1 MRKIIAFVAALVFG
15 TAFFASCSDDNKSSE
30 ASSDC
35 AINSVVMGTLNRV
48 YTTYL
53 NGKDTSYNV
62 TVTGSLYPLH
72 IDQLRGMV
80 FNSDSLPQGTDITKV
95 ALTTFS
101 ADGVVGYR
109 LESGKDT
116 LFSTSDSIDFTNP
129 RLFTIYSADGSGKR
143 SYTINIVVHNSDPEA
158 FSWAQAA
165 PVNADV
171 AALEE
176 MRILANDGTL
186 YLWGKKGGKT
196 VVLTRSAEG
205 KADWTAN
212 EVSGVENLES
222 KSVNLFDGKF
232 VAIADGGFAT
242 STDGKAWTIQKSAI
256 TPDRILAVSD
266 RDVYVVAENKV
277 YSSSDGTNWKE
288 EAIDDDASTLPAEF
302 VSSAVIPAA
311 NNAQIEN
318 IISLG
323 YTDGKDEVWKKIEDT
338 IYPEEDSWYHYL
350 YNEDTPR
357 TLPYLKGFNLV
368 KYDGN
373 LLAVGVANDTVRMY
387 SSTDMA
393 RTWNH
398 VTIKTTLPANI
409 GTPAEV
415 GAASDKDNN
424 IWLVCSGTG
433 VLWKG
438 YLNRLKAVENK

>member
-1 MRKIIAFVAALVFG
+1 
-15 TAFFASCSDDNKSSE
+15 
-30 ASSDC
+30 
-35 AINSVVMGTLNRV
+35 MGTLNRV

-53 NGKDTSYNV
+53 NGRDTSYNV

-72 IDQLRGMV
+72 IDQVNGLV
-80 FNSDSLPQGTDITKV
+80 FNSDSLPMGTDVSKV
-95 ALTTFS
+95 AFTTFS

-109 LESGKDT
+109 LDSGKDS
-116 LFSTSDSIDFTNP
+116 LYSTKDSIDFTKP
-129 RLFTIYSADGSGKR
+129 RLFTIYSADGLGKR
-143 SYTINIVVHNSDPEA
+143 SYTVSVLVHNSDPEA
-158 FSWAQAA
+158 FSWTQAA

-171 AALEE
+171 AALEN
-176 MRILANDGTL
+176 MRILANNDTL
-186 YLWGKKGGKT
+186 YLWGTKNGKNM
-196 VVLTRSAEG
+196 VLKRPAES
-205 KADWTAN
+205 KSDWTAN
-212 EVSGVENLES
+212 EVSGVENLEN
-222 KSVNLFDGKF
+222 KSVNLFGGKF
-232 VAIADGGFAT
+232 VAIANGGLAT
-242 STDGKAWTIQKSAI
+242 STDGKTWTIQESAI
-256 TPDRILAVSD
+256 TPDRIFAVSD
-266 RDVYVVAENKV
+266 REVFVIAENKV
-277 YSSSDGTNWKE
+277 YRSANCTSWTE
-288 EAIDDDASTLPAEF
+288 ETIDDNANTLPAEY

-373 LLAVGVANDTVRMY
+373 LLALGVANDTVSMY

-393 RTWNH
+393 RSWTH
-398 VTIKTTLPANI
+398 VTMKTTLPANI
-409 GTPAEV
+409 GKPVEV
-415 GAASDKDNN
+415 GAASDGDNN